1 MDKSLEN
8 LIYNLK
14 WLRKELNL
22 SKKQMAKS
30 LGVGVGSLNKMENGV
45 YPPRLKA
52 NVLLA
57 VWDNFGIYPSV
68 LLEIRIDENN
78 KDALA
83 CRP

>member
-22 SKKQMAKS
+22 SKKQMAKN
-30 LGVGVGSLNKMENGV
+30 LGIGVGSLNKMENGV

-52 NVLLA
+52 KVLLA

-68 LLEIRIDENN
+68 LLETRFDEEE
-78 KDALA
+78 K
-83 CRP
+83 PSH